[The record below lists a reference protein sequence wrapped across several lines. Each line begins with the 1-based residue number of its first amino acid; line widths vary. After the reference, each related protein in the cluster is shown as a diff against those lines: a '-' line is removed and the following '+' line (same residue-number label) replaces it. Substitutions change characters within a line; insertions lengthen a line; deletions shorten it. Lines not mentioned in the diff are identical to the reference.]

1 MNSFDI
7 IGPVMVGP
15 SSSHTAGAVRIGLI
29 ARELAAAPPEK
40 ARIGLAGS
48 FAGTGRGHGT
58 DKAILGGLLGFKPDD
73 TRIRMS
79 EQLAREAGLDYAFHA
94 IDLPGAHPNTAVIE
108 LWCQDGRKTVVRA
121 ASTGGGRIRI
131 ESING
136 LEVSFRGEYTTL
148 VIRHRDVPGS
158 VAAVTRLLSDQQINI
173 ASMRVFRS
181 SRGGQAVMVIEL
193 DQPVSQSLVHS
204 IGELSGI
211 GSAVLVRPVID

>member
-94 IDLPGAHPNTAVIE
+94 IDLAGAHPNTAVIE